1 MTDNKATKEPEKET
15 TEPKDPQAAL
25 RKKKIFTAL
34 ALGLVFALILALAT
48 FVDSNQR
55 NSDSSEALPA
65 NSLVGWWSSFCPA
78 HNTIAADADALN
90 IRKNESQEEYLDRL
104 PNALERQASDFRS
117 TALTMR
123 SSSVMMS
130 GSEKQK
136 EALQELIDVLYE
148 GDKVFS
154 AKSKEL
160 RANPIKTQE
169 QMDKLSETLRAV
181 FEKYSATTQKVLS
194 AIGQGDKQTQN
205 RIRNLS
211 ECKQLFV
218 EMEEQTKP
226 KKQS

>member
-1 MTDNKATKEPEKET
+1 
-15 TEPKDPQAAL
+15 
-25 RKKKIFTAL
+25 
-34 ALGLVFALILALAT
+34 
-48 FVDSNQR
+48 
-55 NSDSSEALPA
+55 
-65 NSLVGWWSSFCPA
+65 
-78 HNTIAADADALN
+78 
-90 IRKNESQEEYLDRL
+90 
-104 PNALERQASDFRS
+104 
-117 TALTMR
+117 
-123 SSSVMMS
+123 MMS